1 MAHDDEDYLFA
12 LQLQQE
18 LDAEEDSAPNDV
30 SKILSLEIILPLR
43 ESVLWRQCDWLFHIV
58 V

>member
-43 ESVLWRQCDWLFHIV
+43 EFVL
-58 V
+58 